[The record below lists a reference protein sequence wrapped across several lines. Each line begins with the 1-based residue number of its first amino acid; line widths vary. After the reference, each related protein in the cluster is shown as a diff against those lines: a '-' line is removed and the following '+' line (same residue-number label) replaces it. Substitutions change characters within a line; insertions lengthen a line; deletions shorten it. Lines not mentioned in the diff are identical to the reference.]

1 MSKVELEIDGK
12 IARIYLNR
20 PKVLN
25 AIDTELPR
33 LLSKAV
39 KKASNNDEVHVI
51 ILAGRGEAFC
61 AGYDLTAFAQEK
73 DNPLTQ
79 KMPWDPLNPL
89 NPLNTLNPFF

>member
-1 MSKVELEIDGK
+1 MGKVEIEIDGK

-25 AIDTELPR
+25 AIDTELPS

-39 KKASNNDEVHVI
+39 REAGGNDDVHVI
-51 ILAGRGEAFC
+51 ILSGRGDAFC

-73 DNPLTQ
+73 NIFY
-79 KMPWDPLNPL
+79 N
-89 NPLNTLNPFF
+89 